1 VSSTR
6 PRVVLVGLPGAGKT
20 TVGRLLA
27 RALDVD
33 FVDTDLEVE
42 RAAGTSVPE
51 YFRTHGEASFRE
63 LEHDVVVRMLA
74 EHGGV
79 LALGGGAVLHPG
91 TQEALRGHT
100 VVLLDVVA
108 ERALAR
114 VALSGERPL
123 LAGDPA
129 GRFAALRHD
138 RLPVYERVATMTV
151 STSDRRPQDVAAE
164 VLRATSSNGS
174 DVPHDVLARLGAAPS
189 EPVGTPSPTRIS
201 VTGATGYDVVVGR
214 GLDDEVVRLVGGDA
228 SRALVLHARAT
239 ESLARRHAE
248 ALEAAGVTAVLHAL
262 PDAEDAKTL
271 EVVARCW
278 ALLGDERF
286 GREDAVVAVG
296 GGATTDVAGFVAASW
311 LRGIRLVNVPTTL
324 LGMVDA
330 AVGGKTGI
338 NTAHGKNLV
347 GAFHPPAGVV
357 CDLDALTTLP
367 VEDLRAGLAEVVK
380 AGFIADERILGL
392 VEADGG
398 LGAQDPRSDVLREL
412 VERAVAVKARV
423 VGEDLRE
430 AGLREILNYGHTFG
444 HAIEKTEGY
453 RWRHGDAVAVG
464 MVFAAELARA
474 AGLLA
479 DDVVERHRSVLGL
492 LSLPTT
498 YRADR
503 WHGLHEAMTHDKK
516 VRGNTLRFV
525 LLEGVARPTV
535 LRGPAPEHL
544 EAAYSAVSAP

>member
-91 TQEALRGHT
+91 TQEALHGHT

-114 VALSGERPL
+114 VGLSGERPL

-174 DVPHDVLARLGAAPS
+174 NVPDDVLARLGAAPS
-189 EPVGTPSPTRIS
+189 EPAGTPSPTRIS
-201 VTGATGYDVVVGR
+201 VAGATGYDVVVGR

-239 ESLARRHAE
+239 ESLARRHAQ

-380 AGFIADERILGL
+380 AGFIADERILRL

-453 RWRHGDAVAVG
+453 CWRHGDAVAVG

-479 DDVVERHRSVLGL
+479 DDVVERHRSVLVL

-503 WHGLHEAMTHDKK
+503 WPGLHEAMTHDKK